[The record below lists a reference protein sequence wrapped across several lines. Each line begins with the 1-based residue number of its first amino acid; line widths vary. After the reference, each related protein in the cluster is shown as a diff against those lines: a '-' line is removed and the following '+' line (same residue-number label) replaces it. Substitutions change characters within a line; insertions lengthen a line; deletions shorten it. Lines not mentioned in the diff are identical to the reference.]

1 VKRQPRR
8 NLVCVWGA
16 CCLGLIVGVGWG
28 DTPMKPAW
36 AASHGSEEDQ
46 FPADEAREETL
57 DDLLAEVA
65 RMVPE
70 FGGVSIGPDGTLHI
84 DVLDP
89 RMAGAALEAIE
100 AVFGP
105 ERFSQ
110 GSTQILPERLS
121 QGGIKVLPGQYSF
134 VQLKDWHER
143 MMPEVL
149 GLPGVI
155 LTDID
160 EGENRLRVGVEA
172 QVLQGVVEA
181 QLARGGIP
189 REAVIIE
196 KTEPIVF
203 MSHTLR
209 SRVQPL
215 VGGLQINFPGF
226 LCSLGFIARR
236 GVSRA
241 W

>member
-1 VKRQPRR
+1 
-8 NLVCVWGA
+8 
-16 CCLGLIVGVGWG
+16 
-28 DTPMKPAW
+28 MKPAW
-36 AASHGSEEDQ
+36 AASHGSEEGQ
-46 FPADEAREETL
+46 SPSDEAREATL

-65 RMVPE
+65 RRVPD
-70 FGGVSIGPDGTLHI
+70 FGGMFIGPDGTLQI
-84 DVLDP
+84 DLLDP

-100 AVFGP
+100 AVFG
-105 ERFSQ
+105 S
-110 GSTQILPERLS
+110 ERLS
-121 QGGIKVLPGQYSF
+121 QSSIQLLPGHYSF